1 MSVGNDS
8 AFFFLIIALYGRK
21 DRLCRYGYCIL
32 KCIWDAFKGG
42 WVGVRYFVSLP
53 RKMEEIYFRHSE
65 YFLYRRYALL
75 DLKWSLNGSVSHLR
89 IFLLSWVQVGWLPLQ
104 QNGDNN
110 RIGNSIPEFWKYQ
123 SGFPYIVIK
132 CGEFIYLVVN
142 NQKNENPTDANSP
155 HCPPPPLPNLAH
167 ATSKSAWLYLMSIDA
182 GTCALEEPLGGNCS
196 RTGKVW

>member
-89 IFLLSWVQVGWLPLQ
+89 IFLLSLGSSGMVTFAK
-104 QNGDNN
+104 NGDNY
-110 RIGNSIPEFWKYQ
+110 RIGNSISEFWKYQ

-142 NQKNENPTDANSP
+142 NQKNENPLMPTLPTIPLHHYPTSP
-155 HCPPPPLPNLAH
+155 TPPLNLPDFIWWA
-167 ATSKSAWLYLMSIDA
+167 LM
-182 GTCALEEPLGGNCS
+182 LEH
-196 RTGKVW
+196 VH